1 MFKNIFFSLF
11 LLIIGTS
18 ITNFYK
24 NKTKDLEDKLD
35 IKKKNILDLRKVNN
49 LELKEN
55 VYLKSPGNI
64 QKLANKYLGKD
75 YIFFKNANIE
85 YFEIDEKK

>member
-1 MFKNIFFSLF
+1 MFKNIFLSIF

-24 NKTKDLEDKLD
+24 NKSKDLEIRLD
-35 IKKKNILDLRKVNN
+35 IKKKNILELRKINN

-55 VYLKSPGNI
+55 VYLKSPENI

-75 YIFFKNANIE
+75 YIFFKNENIE
-85 YFEIDEKK
+85 HFEIDEKK

>member
-35 IKKKNILDLRKVNN
+35 IKKKNILELRKINN

-55 VYLKSPGNI
+55 VYLKSPENI

-75 YIFFKNANIE
+75 YIFFKNENIE
-85 YFEIDEKK
+85 FFEIDEKK

>member
-1 MFKNIFFSLF
+1 MFKNILLSLF

-24 NKTKDLEDKLD
+24 NKSKDLEVELDK
-35 IKKKNILDLRKVNN
+35 KKKNILELRKINN

-75 YIFFKNANIE
+75 YIFFKNENIE
-85 YFEIDEKK
+85 YFKIDEKK

>member
-35 IKKKNILDLRKVNN
+35 IKKKNILELRKINN

-64 QKLANKYLGKD
+64 QKLADKYLGKD
-75 YIFFKNANIE
+75 YIFFKNENIE
-85 YFEIDEKK
+85 YFKIDEKK

>member
-24 NKTKDLEDKLD
+24 NKTKDLEYKLD
-35 IKKKNILDLRKVNN
+35 IKNKNILELRKINN
-49 LELKEN
+49 LEFKEN
-55 VYLKSPGNI
+55 VYLKSPENI

-75 YIFFKNANIE
+75 YIFFKNENIE
-85 YFEIDEKK
+85 HFEIDEKK

>member
-35 IKKKNILDLRKVNN
+35 IKKKNILELRKINN

-64 QKLANKYLGKD
+64 QKLADKYLGKD
-75 YIFFKNANIE
+75 YIFFNNENIE

>member
-1 MFKNIFFSLF
+1 MFKNIFFSLI

-24 NKTKDLEDKLD
+24 NKSKDLEDKLD
-35 IKKKNILDLRKVNN
+35 IKKKNILELKKINN

-55 VYLKSPGNI
+55 VYLKSPENVK
-64 QKLANKYLGKD
+64 KLADKFLDKD
-75 YIFFKNANIE
+75 YIFFKKDNIE
-85 YFEIDEKK
+85 LLKIDEKK

>member
-1 MFKNIFFSLF
+1 MYKNIFFSLF

-24 NKTKDLEDKLD
+24 NKTKDLEYKLD
-35 IKKKNILDLRKVNN
+35 IKNKNILELRKINN
-49 LELKEN
+49 LEFKEN
-55 VYLKSPGNI
+55 VYLKSPENI

-75 YIFFKNANIE
+75 YIFFKNENIE
-85 YFEIDEKK
+85 HFEIDEKK

>member
-24 NKTKDLEDKLD
+24 NKSKDLEDKLD
-35 IKKKNILDLRKVNN
+35 IKKKNILELRKINN

-55 VYLKSPGNI
+55 VYLKSPENI
-64 QKLANKYLGKD
+64 QKLANKFLDKD
-75 YIFFKNANIE
+75 YIFFKNENIE
-85 YFEIDEKK
+85 HFEIDEKK

>member
-35 IKKKNILDLRKVNN
+35 IKKKNILELRKANN

-75 YIFFKNANIE
+75 YIFFKNENIE
-85 YFEIDEKK
+85 YFKIDEKK

>member
-1 MFKNIFFSLF
+1 MFKNIFLSLF

-24 NKTKDLEDKLD
+24 NKSKDLESKLD
-35 IKKKNILDLRKVNN
+35 IKNKNILKLRKDNN

-55 VYLKSPGNI
+55 VYLKSPENI
-64 QKLANKYLGKD
+64 QKLANKFLSKD
-75 YIFFKNANIE
+75 YIFFKNDNIE
-85 YFEIDEKK
+85 FLEIDEKK

>member
-1 MFKNIFFSLF
+1 MFKNIFLSLF

-24 NKTKDLEDKLD
+24 NKSKDLESKLD
-35 IKKKNILDLRKVNN
+35 IKKKNILDLKKINN

-55 VYLKSPGNI
+55 VYLKSPENI
-64 QKLANKYLGKD
+64 QKLANKFLDKD
-75 YIFFKNANIE
+75 YIFFKNDNIE
-85 YFEIDEKK
+85 FFNIDEKK

>member
-24 NKTKDLEDKLD
+24 NKSKDLEAKLD
-35 IKKKNILDLRKVNN
+35 LKNKNILKLKKDNN

-55 VYLKSPGNI
+55 VYLKSPENI
-64 QKLANKYLGKD
+64 QKLANKFLSKD
-75 YIFFKNANIE
+75 YIFFKNNNIE
-85 YFEIDEKK
+85 FIEIDEKK

>member
-24 NKTKDLEDKLD
+24 NKSKDLENKLD
-35 IKKKNILDLRKVNN
+35 LKKKNILELRKINN

-55 VYLKSPGNI
+55 VYLKSPENI
-64 QKLANKYLGKD
+64 QKLANKFLEKD
-75 YIFFKNANIE
+75 YIFLKNENIE
-85 YFEIDEKK
+85 LLVIDEKK

>member
-24 NKTKDLEDKLD
+24 NKTKDLEDKLV
-35 IKKKNILDLRKVNN
+35 IKKKNILELRKINN

-64 QKLANKYLGKD
+64 RKLANKYLGKD

>member
-1 MFKNIFFSLF
+1 MFKNIFLSLF

-24 NKTKDLEDKLD
+24 NKSKDLEIKLD
-35 IKKKNILDLRKVNN
+35 IKKKNILELRKINN

-55 VYLKSPGNI
+55 VYLKSPENI
-64 QKLANKYLGKD
+64 QKLANKFLDKD
-75 YIFFKNANIE
+75 YIFFKNENIE
-85 YFEIDEKK
+85 HFEIDEKK

>member
-1 MFKNIFFSLF
+1 MFRNIFLSLF

-24 NKTKDLEDKLD
+24 NKSKDLESRLNK
-35 IKKKNILDLRKVNN
+35 KKKNILELKKINN

-55 VYLKSPGNI
+55 VYLKSPENI
-64 QKLANKYLGKD
+64 QKLANKFLGKE
-75 YIFFKNANIE
+75 YIFFNNDNIE
-85 YFEIDEKK
+85 FLEIDEKK

>member
-1 MFKNIFFSLF
+1 MFKNIFLSLF

-24 NKTKDLEDKLD
+24 NKSKDLESKLD
-35 IKKKNILDLRKVNN
+35 IKNKNILKLRKDNN

-55 VYLKSPGNI
+55 VYLKSPENI
-64 QKLANKYLGKD
+64 QKLANKFLSKD
-75 YIFFKNANIE
+75 YIFFKNNNIE
-85 YFEIDEKK
+85 FIEIDEKK

>member
-1 MFKNIFFSLF
+1 MFKNIFLSIF

-24 NKTKDLEDKLD
+24 NKTKDLEYKLD
-35 IKKKNILDLRKVNN
+35 IKNKNILELRKINN

-55 VYLKSPGNI
+55 VYLKSPENI
-64 QKLANKYLGKD
+64 QKLANKFLDKD
-75 YIFFKNANIE
+75 YIFFKNEDIE
-85 YFEIDEKK
+85 FLVIDEKK

>member
-24 NKTKDLEDKLD
+24 NKTKDLEDKLV
-35 IKKKNILDLRKVNN
+35 IKKKNILELRKINN

-55 VYLKSPGNI
+55 VYLKSPENI

-75 YIFFKNANIE
+75 YIFFKNENIE

>member
-35 IKKKNILDLRKVNN
+35 IKKKNILELRKINN

-75 YIFFKNANIE
+75 YIFFKNENIE

>member
-35 IKKKNILDLRKVNN
+35 IKKKNILELRKINN

-55 VYLKSPGNI
+55 VYLKSPENI

-75 YIFFKNANIE
+75 YIFFKNENIE

>member
-1 MFKNIFFSLF
+1 MFKNIFLSLF

-24 NKTKDLEDKLD
+24 NKTKNLEDKLD
-35 IKKKNILDLRKVNN
+35 LKKKNILELRKINN

-64 QKLANKYLGKD
+64 QKLADKYLGKD
-75 YIFFKNANIE
+75 YIFF
-85 YFEIDEKK
+85 

>member
-1 MFKNIFFSLF
+1 MFRNIFLSLF

-24 NKTKDLEDKLD
+24 NKSKDLESRLDK
-35 IKKKNILDLRKVNN
+35 KKKNILELKKINN

-55 VYLKSPGNI
+55 VYLKSPENI
-64 QKLANKYLGKD
+64 QKLANKFLGKD
-75 YIFFKNANIE
+75 YIFFNNDNIE
-85 YFEIDEKK
+85 FFEIDEKK

>member
-24 NKTKDLEDKLD
+24 NKTKDLEDKLV
-35 IKKKNILDLRKVNN
+35 IKKKNILELRKINN